1 MGTRHLIAVQKDG
14 EYKIAQ
20 YGQWDGYPSGQ
31 GLMVLAFLRKLGA
44 DPLYAAS
51 FARGLETV
59 RFISEDDLRRRWED
73 VGADDS
79 GFVSL
84 DISDKFR
91 AKYPENS
98 RDTGAGVLDLV
109 AEKQGLGLYNHIDFA
124 QDSLFCE
131 WAYVVDLDNNTFE
144 VFEGFNRHEVTEGRF
159 AGPKESGHDKSY
171 GPVRL
176 AHKWPLGSLPTDEA
190 FLAVLEPQEK
200 DEQEVRSA

>member
-1 MGTRHLIAVQKDG
+1 MGTRHLIAVQKNG

-31 GLMVLAFLRKLGA
+31 GVRVLQFLRDMDAEVFKRNL
-44 DPLYAAS
+44 D
-51 FARGLETV
+51 TT
-59 RFISEDDLRRRWED
+59 RFIDEDELTERWRD

-98 RDTGAGVLDLV
+98 RDTGAGILDLV

-176 AHKWPLGSLPTDEA
+176 AHRWPLGSLPTDEA
-190 FLAVLEPQEK
+190 FLAVLVPQEQ